1 MTKSSDE
8 FPPPFRGKG
17 GSGITGGDFPPAGDR
32 AEDAVE
38 GACAVERA

>member
-1 MTKSSDE
+1 MTKFSDE
-8 FPPPFRGKG
+8 FPPPFTGK
-17 GSGITGGDFPPAGDR
+17 SGLGIAGGDFPTAGER